1 MVFNSNNITEAV
13 TNATGSVIEQGLN
26 KAIPGNGLIGRLAK
40 GVIGAQANR
49 LLNSNL
55 NPGGENSKVADG
67 KVATARFGSDNDT
80 RARLA
85 LSPGSGSILYRD
97 PSNELLRPLTSTDGV
112 VWPYTPTINVGYTAA
127 YSGNQVVHNNY
138 ASQSYGQSMIEQ
150 IVCVGQ
156 FTANTPSEAEYLLS
170 VLHFLKSATKSFFGQ
185 DTNRGTPPPV
195 LRFSA
200 HGPYMFN
207 SVPVVIA
214 NTTQDFENTIDY
226 INAKVGAGGGGI
238 DSTTKVPS
246 LITINVTLLPVISRT
261 AQTRFSLEKYAKG
274 GLIGE
279 ANGRGGMP

>member
-1 MVFNSNNITEAV
+1 MVFNSNSNNITNAFV
-13 TNATGSVIEQGLN
+13 NATGAAVERTLSTGFTN
-26 KAIPGNGLIGRLAK
+26 LAK
-40 GVIGAQANR
+40 GLRNAQSSRLAN
-49 LLNSNL
+49 SHL
-55 NPGGENSKVADG
+55 NPGGENSRVADG

-85 LSPGSGSILYRD
+85 LSPGSGSILYKD
-97 PSNELLRPLTSTDGV
+97 PSNELLSPLTSTDGV
-112 VWPYTPTINVGYTAA
+112 VWPYTPTINVGYTASYA
-127 YSGNQVVHNNY
+127 GNQVVHNNY
-138 ASQSYGQSMIEQ
+138 ASQSYGQSMVEQ

-226 INAKVGAGGGGI
+226 INAKVGAGGRDFGI

-246 LITINVTLLPVISRT
+246 LITINVTMLPVISRT